1 EAHGKDEQ
9 GGGHGHGAEIP
20 GLGEQDL
27 GRRLLCGHLKCREE
41 CPDEDASNHRQ
52 EWPAADTFPPAPCD
66 NEHERNDCGGE
77 PERRSI
83 GSESKVHAHVS
94 VTNHTTNAPYLR
106 ILTLCRRERSMT
118 FAEKMQGIINK
129 GVAATRDL
137 ASKAGEKAKDLGAM
151 GMVKVE
157 IMQLESHAEKI
168 IARLGNEVY
177 RALVEKKGSSVSKD
191 SPLISDMLKEI
202 EGLRARIE
210 AKEKEYHAIG

>member
-1 EAHGKDEQ
+1 
-9 GGGHGHGAEIP
+9 
-20 GLGEQDL
+20 
-27 GRRLLCGHLKCREE
+27 
-41 CPDEDASNHRQ
+41 
-52 EWPAADTFPPAPCD
+52 
-66 NEHERNDCGGE
+66 
-77 PERRSI
+77 
-83 GSESKVHAHVS
+83 
-94 VTNHTTNAPYLR
+94 
-106 ILTLCRRERSMT
+106 MT

-157 IMQLESHAEKI
+157 IVQLESHAEKI

-202 EGLRARIE
+202 EGLRTRIE
-210 AKEKEYHAIG
+210 AKEKEYHSIGGKDDI

>member
-1 EAHGKDEQ
+1 
-9 GGGHGHGAEIP
+9 
-20 GLGEQDL
+20 
-27 GRRLLCGHLKCREE
+27 
-41 CPDEDASNHRQ
+41 
-52 EWPAADTFPPAPCD
+52 
-66 NEHERNDCGGE
+66 
-77 PERRSI
+77 
-83 GSESKVHAHVS
+83 
-94 VTNHTTNAPYLR
+94 
-106 ILTLCRRERSMT
+106 MT

-157 IMQLESHAEKI
+157 IVQLESHAEKI

-210 AKEKEYHAIG
+210 AKEKEYHAIGGKEDL